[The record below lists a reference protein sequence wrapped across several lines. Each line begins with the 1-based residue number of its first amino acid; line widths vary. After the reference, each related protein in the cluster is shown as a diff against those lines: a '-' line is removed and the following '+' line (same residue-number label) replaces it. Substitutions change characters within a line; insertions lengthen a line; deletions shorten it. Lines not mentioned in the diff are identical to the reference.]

1 MWLLLMTTLSPL
13 ETPLQTLRLFFA
25 SLALKSFSGS
35 SLDLLFELCLQVPV
49 CTADGSCPHPICSL
63 RCDQHCFA
71 IINMKMQ
78 ILADNHASEVSNSR
92 QELTALVGGC
102 GVYRPERALLSLT
115 GRDRVRW
122 LNGMVSNNVRDLAIG
137 HGVYAFVLTP
147 QGHIQADVY
156 AFNRGES
163 LLVET
168 DRAQAET
175 LLRIFRKYIIMD
187 KVEIE
192 DLSEKLAVLSLTG
205 PKSRDVLAALGFS
218 EDLGNLQ
225 VAEVNW
231 SDTVVTLV
239 RGDNPTVPNYEL
251 WVPTE
256 QAGSIWNA
264 LLQAGAVEVHQ
275 HTLETFRILCGIPKV
290 GQDTREKTLPQET
303 GQERALNFNKGCF
316 IGQEI
321 VERIRARG
329 AVHRAFVGF
338 EVEGP
343 APAAGTRIQSEGK
356 EVGEITSIAAEPLKG
371 KRLALGY
378 LRREFL
384 ATDKTLTAGQ
394 AEVKAATLP
403 FSGLF

>member
-1 MWLLLMTTLSPL
+1 M
-13 ETPLQTLRLFFA
+13 
-25 SLALKSFSGS
+25 
-35 SLDLLFELCLQVPV
+35 QV
-49 CTADGSCPHPICSL
+49 
-63 RCDQHCFA
+63 
-71 IINMKMQ
+71 
-78 ILADNHASEVSNSR
+78 LADNQASEVGDSR
-92 QELTALVGGC
+92 QELTALVGGS

-122 LNGMVSNNVRDLAIG
+122 LNGMVSNNIRDLTVG
-137 HGVYAFVLTP
+137 NGVYAFVLTP

-156 AFNRGES
+156 AFNRGEH

-168 DRAQAET
+168 GRAQAET

-192 DLSEKLAVLSLTG
+192 DLSEKLAVLGLTG
-205 PKSRDVLAALGFS
+205 PRSGDMLTRLGFS
-218 EDLGNLQ
+218 KDLGNLQ
-225 VAEVNW
+225 LVDVNW
-231 SDTVVTLV
+231 NDTAVTVV
-239 RGDNPTVPNYEL
+239 RGDNSSFQNYEL
-251 WVPTE
+251 WVPAE
-256 QAGSIWNA
+256 QVEPIRNA
-264 LLQAGAVEVHQ
+264 LLQAGAIEVHEQ
-275 HTLETFRILCGIPKV
+275 TLETFRILCGIPKV
-290 GQDTREKTLPQET
+290 GQDTHEKTLPQET
-303 GQERALNFNKGCF
+303 GQERALNFNKGCY

-329 AVHRAFVGF
+329 AVHRTFVGF

-343 APAAGTRIQSEGK
+343 APAAGMRVQSEAK
-356 EVGEITSIAAEPLKG
+356 DVGEITSIAAEPLKG

-384 ATDKTLTAGQ
+384 ATDKTLTAGE